1 MFRCPRL
8 FALVAV
14 TATVIVSP
22 LAAQNADVHGTWTA
36 ELRDG
41 QLFLQVRTSPPADWN
56 GDRWRGDWNMGQSLP
71 IDEVGGLPRNDN
83 QFSVSN
89 VKFELRREA
98 GTLAFD
104 GAFRDGRG
112 AGLFTFAPRV
122 FAVSRSN
129 VTVSSG
135 DNSVLSMP
143 RGRSSGVIVA
153 KFQVAPWK
161 SGTFHGV
168 RATFQDSAFGDACT
182 ANKPRLTAT
191 TATTECLAIVD
202 LRSTQGTP

>member
-1 MFRCPRL
+1 MMSDVRRWSRC
-8 FALVAV
+8 
-14 TATVIVSP
+14 
-22 LAAQNADVHGTWTA
+22 AAPSSH
-36 ELRDG
+36 
-41 QLFLQVRTSPPADWN
+41 
-56 GDRWRGDWNMGQSLP
+56 QSYP
-71 IDEVGGLPRNDN
+71 
-83 QFSVSN
+83 
-89 VKFELRREA
+89 
-98 GTLAFD
+98 
-104 GAFRDGRG
+104 
-112 AGLFTFAPRV
+112 LFTFAPRV

-168 RATFQDSAFGDACT
+168 RATFQDSAFGDACS

-202 LRSTQGTP
+202 LRSTQGTPLRGDPYAARGKASPAA